1 MGRITS
7 LRARLFW
14 DDAPLGSLLTG
25 RVAHVYHPSPFHS
38 RVHASLDD
46 LSEEDLE
53 AQMEAFM
60 RRQAEIESGE
70 SMRKAEPG
78 KILGEAEV
86 SEEEAKAYCR
96 EIVQVMKSLRQ
107 NRDMTVN
114 EIKLTISIEDPR
126 AREQRMMGIEDSR
139 GVSRDEMAD
148 ALTEVSEGRVPQ
160 DRIALRELRNEM
172 VNWPFLELE
181 GGEPSGVE
189 KLAPATTPAEDDARA
204 DWRQKGEV
212 RPPVGR
218 GPDEKEGNVLT
229 DMLGYGTLYVC
240 SGSCNLSHPVTFTSS
255 FSHVHPAISLNRYGI
270 SVAPAIIAGTVVLV
284 LFLSSL
290 K

>member
-1 MGRITS
+1 
-7 LRARLFW
+7 
-14 DDAPLGSLLTG
+14 
-25 RVAHVYHPSPFHS
+25 
-38 RVHASLDD
+38 
-46 LSEEDLE
+46 
-53 AQMEAFM
+53 MEAFM
-60 RRQAEIESGE
+60 QRQAEIESGQ
-70 SMRKAEPG
+70 SVRKAEPG
-78 KILGEAEV
+78 KILGESEV
-86 SEEEAKAYCR
+86 SEEDAKAYCR
-96 EIVQVMKSLRQ
+96 EIVQVMKTLRQ
-107 NRDMTVN
+107 SRDMTVN

-172 VNWPFLELE
+172 INWPFLEE
-181 GGEPSGVE
+181 GSEPNGVE

-229 DMLGYGTLYVC
+229 DLVGYGTL
-240 SGSCNLSHPVTFTSS
+240 
-255 FSHVHPAISLNRYGI
+255 YGI

>member
-1 MGRITS
+1 ME
-7 LRARLFW
+7 
-14 DDAPLGSLLTG
+14 
-25 RVAHVYHPSPFHS
+25 
-38 RVHASLDD
+38 
-46 LSEEDLE
+46 SEFGDEDLE

-60 RRQAEIESGE
+60 QRQAEIEAGE
-70 SMRKAEPG
+70 SKRKADPG
-78 KILGEAEV
+78 MILGEAEV
-86 SEEEAKAYCR
+86 SEEDAKAYCR
-96 EIVQVMKSLRQ
+96 DIVQVMKSLRQ
-107 NRDMTVN
+107 GRDMTVN

-139 GVSRDEMAD
+139 GVSRDEMAE
-148 ALTEVSEGRVPQ
+148 ALSEVSEGRVPR

-181 GGEPSGVE
+181 GGEPQGVE
-189 KLAPATTPAEDDARA
+189 RLAPATTPAEDDARA
-204 DWRQKGEV
+204 DWRQKGDI

-218 GPDEKEGNVLT
+218 GPDEKDGNVFT
-229 DMLGYGTLYVC
+229 DLLGYGTLCVLI
-240 SGSCNLSHPVTFTSS
+240 SSSSVLSLVVPHSLFPSFTR
-255 FSHVHPAISLNRYGI
+255 HHRYGI